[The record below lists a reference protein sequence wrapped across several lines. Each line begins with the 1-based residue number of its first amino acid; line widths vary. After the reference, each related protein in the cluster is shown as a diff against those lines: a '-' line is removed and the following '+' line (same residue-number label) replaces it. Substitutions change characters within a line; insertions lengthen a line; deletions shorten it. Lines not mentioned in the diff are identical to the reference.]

1 MGRGA
6 GPGPE
11 RVGPSV
17 RVLLDLRPRKTGER
31 QGAQVAWSR
40 ILLGVAA
47 GAVLLLV
54 SVNLAVLSAQ
64 LVRLHREENRLLAE
78 RGLLE
83 SQSMK
88 LGGEASQLK
97 KRQAE
102 REEQVRFLQEDLPVL
117 EVLATLDALTPQGM
131 SLESLK
137 IQGKGLTLRGIA
149 PGQDQVVALTHRLE
163 RAAPF
168 RLRGASSDG
177 DAPPGQRTPDRLL
190 PGVHPP
196 RVARV
201 SPETAPGGA
210 LT

>member
-1 MGRGA
+1 M
-6 GPGPE
+6 
-11 RVGPSV
+11 

-54 SVNLAVLSAQ
+54 SVNLAVLSVQ
-64 LVRLHREENRLLAE
+64 LVRLHREENRLLTE
-78 RGLLE
+78 RGQLE

-97 KRQAE
+97 KRQSE

-149 PGQDQVVALTHRLE
+149 PGQDQVVALTTALNEQPLFASVGLPQTETRLQGNE
-163 RAAPF
+163 PRIAF
-168 RLRGASSDG
+168 SLECTLRGW
-177 DAPPGQRTPDRLL
+177 
-190 PGVHPP
+190 
-196 RVARV
+196 
-201 SPETAPGGA
+201 PE
-210 LT
+210 

>member
-1 MGRGA
+1 M
-6 GPGPE
+6 
-11 RVGPSV
+11 
-17 RVLLDLRPRKTGER
+17 
-31 QGAQVAWSR
+31 QVAWSR

-54 SVNLAVLSAQ
+54 SVNLAVLSVQ
-64 LVRLHREENRLLAE
+64 LVRLHREENRLLTE
-78 RGLLE
+78 RGQLE

-149 PGQDQVVALTHRLE
+149 PGQDQVVALTTALNEQPLFASVGLPQTETRLQGNE
-163 RAAPF
+163 PRIAF
-168 RLRGASSDG
+168 SLECTLRGW
-177 DAPPGQRTPDRLL
+177 
-190 PGVHPP
+190 
-196 RVARV
+196 
-201 SPETAPGGA
+201 PEYLQKLRREEP
-210 LT
+210 